1 MADSEQQHKKRSRLC
16 VTQSTNAV
24 KGMVDVSDSAD
35 EGRIVCLYY
44 KYVPVADVDAAIK
57 DHEALCKRLG
67 LDGRVRIASE
77 GINGTLTGSAESI
90 VEYEK
95 QLRLSFGDDIDFKT
109 SSASVGVSRDS
120 RICRSD
126 GGGPFFEKH
135 LAVRKVTQICSLGR
149 DYDLSKGGRH
159 LSPAEF
165 HDLIHSLP
173 EQANIESE
181 SSQLQTSALSAATD
195 AEVNASADVEEAAPS
210 DVVLIDCRNTYESDI
225 GHFRGAIRPD
235 TRNFAEFPRWVQ
247 ANKALLKG
255 RKVAMYCTGGI
266 RCESA
271 SAFLRE
277 EASPTEVF
285 QLRGG
290 IHRYLQEFP
299 TGGLYRGKNFV
310 FDSRVAVGPREHCID
325 NKTKQDS
332 KREGRPIVAGGSNGE
347 DVVGRCTECQ
357 RPHDAYDHN
366 RGRCHRCR
374 ALVLVCPNC
383 LDAAENESNLGAQSQ
398 AKGSNESTR
407 QAQQT
412 DQNEVSHAKNPLSN
426 IGKDERPLIFC
437 RRHGSW
443 SRLVKQALANVG
455 SEVDSFKQ
463 KLEMLEKQV
472 SALTGRKLKSQRK
485 TLRGRIQYCLELRKR
500 IHSVVAHHRQQK
512 KNLAGPGPSQHSK

>member
-1 MADSEQQHKKRSRLC
+1 M
-16 VTQSTNAV
+16 
-24 KGMVDVSDSAD
+24 
-35 EGRIVCLYY
+35 
-44 KYVPVADVDAAIK
+44 
-57 DHEALCKRLG
+57 
-67 LDGRVRIASE
+67 
-77 GINGTLTGSAESI
+77 
-90 VEYEK
+90 
-95 QLRLSFGDDIDFKT
+95 
-109 SSASVGVSRDS
+109 
-120 RICRSD
+120 
-126 GGGPFFEKH
+126 
-135 LAVRKVTQICSLGR
+135 
-149 DYDLSKGGRH
+149 
-159 LSPAEF
+159 
-165 HDLIHSLP
+165 
-173 EQANIESE
+173 
-181 SSQLQTSALSAATD
+181 SQ
-195 AEVNASADVEEAAPS
+195 
-210 DVVLIDCRNTYESDI
+210 
-225 GHFRGAIRPD
+225 
-235 TRNFAEFPRWVQ
+235 
-247 ANKALLKG
+247 
-255 RKVAMYCTGGI
+255 
-266 RCESA
+266 
-271 SAFLRE
+271 FLRE

-285 QLRGG
+285 QLRGSVLHDCFFATFSSTIVRQRLLFALHRFSWAPSHSNASADRAIHSG

-472 SALTGRKLKSQRK
+472 SALVR
-485 TLRGRIQYCLELRKR
+485 
-500 IHSVVAHHRQQK
+500 
-512 KNLAGPGPSQHSK
+512 